1 MSLQTHQTLNGDT
14 TAFKCYRSI
23 ASSRPYDGKVHDAVY
38 VEIYEGYTTPGWA
51 GGSARR
57 TTTLR
62 LTKEVLEDLSQY
74 FAQLAE
80 HGEPDESEQNA
91 TVRAWAAER

>member
-1 MSLQTHQTLNGDT
+1 MSLHTHQTVNGET

-23 ASSRPYDGKVHDAVY
+23 ASNRPHDGKFHDCVY

-57 TTTLR
+57 TTQLR
-62 LTKEVLEDLSQY
+62 LTKEALEDLSRY

-91 TVRAWAAER
+91 AQR